1 MTHICHIY
9 TDGSCDRRDGRGGWG
24 CVIITRPSSMISL
37 SGHANTTTSNRMEL
51 EAAIQALNYA
61 FETLS
66 VKEVVLY
73 SDSKYV
79 VQGSTLWL
87 SGWKKRGW
95 KRRKGA
101 VKNQDQWERMAAIL
115 EKHGNKTEICW
126 IKGHNG
132 NKYNDLADSLA
143 NEARTTRHPLKIKPT
158 HITN

>member
-1 MTHICHIY
+1 
-9 TDGSCDRRDGRGGWG
+9 
-24 CVIITRPSSMISL
+24 
-37 SGHANTTTSNRMEL
+37 MEL

-66 VKEVVLY
+66 VKGVVLY

-101 VKNQDQWERMAAIL
+101 VKNQDQWERMADIL

-143 NEARTTRHPLKIKPT
+143 NEARTTGHLPRIKFT